1 MHTNIEFTGP
11 AALAADGG
19 VNFAARVN
27 GSNIR
32 CHFSE
37 ETLQDVDP
45 DDLHGEPLAQFEA
58 HRFRLLA
65 AAEQKIL
72 KGLLNDGTVSVYTS
86 DLQD

>member
-1 MHTNIEFTGP
+1 MQAKIEFTGP
-11 AALAADGG
+11 ATMADDGG
-19 VNFAARVN
+19 VSFAARLN
-27 GSNIR
+27 GQSIR

-45 DDLHGEPLAQFEA
+45 DDLHGDPLSQFEA

-72 KGLLNDGTVSVYTS
+72 KGLLGEGQVSVYTS
-86 DLQD
+86 DL

>member
-1 MHTNIEFTGP
+1 MQYKLEFTGP
-11 AALAADGG
+11 AAMADDGG
-19 VNFAARVN
+19 VNFSARLN
-27 GSNIR
+27 GQAIR

-45 DDLHGEPLAQFEA
+45 DDLHGDPLAQFEA

-65 AAEQKIL
+65 AAEQKIQ

-86 DLQD
+86 DL